1 MPATAIAP
9 ISDGLRSQFL
19 AGLSPTDR
27 QVILSAASQRHF
39 AARSVITHH
48 GHPAE
53 QLYLLS
59 KGLVRY
65 FFITDQGKKVLLRW
79 IGPGD
84 VFGGRAILSSPSNY
98 LFSAESV
105 SEISTFVWSRPAI
118 RSLVTQHPLLLE
130 NALLT
135 ASDHVDWQLTSY
147 LALANLTARQRVA
160 QILITLARTVGQ
172 SVPGG
177 VSLRITNEELAS
189 AANVTSFTASRLVS
203 QWQRE
208 RALVKR
214 RGQVLVVSPE
224 RMLFHML

>member
-1 MPATAIAP
+1 MPATGIAP

-27 QVILSAASQRHF
+27 KVILSGASQRHF
-39 AARSVITHH
+39 AARAVITHH

-59 KGLVRY
+59 KGLVR
-65 FFITDQGKKVLLRW
+65 FFFVTDQGKKILFRW

-84 VFGGRAILSSPSNY
+84 VFGGRAMLSSPSNY
-98 LFSAESV
+98 LFSTESV
-105 SEISTFVWSRPAI
+105 SEISTFVWTRPAI

-135 ASDHVDWQLTSY
+135 ASDHFDWQLTSY
-147 LALANLTARQRVA
+147 LGLACLTARQRVA

-189 AANVTSFTASRLVS
+189 AANVTPFTASRLVS

-224 RMLFHML
+224 RMRFHML